1 MTEAEAYAGLN
12 ELFRDLFAD
21 ETIELRPET
30 VGHDI
35 EGWDSYTNLNVI
47 VATETRFGIKLRTN
61 EIEGL
66 KNVGD
71 LVSIIVAR
79 APTMQK

>member
-1 MTEAEAYAGLN
+1 MTEAEAYAGLT
-12 ELFRDLFAD
+12 ELLREVFAD
-21 ETIELRPET
+21 DALELHAETT
-30 VGHDI
+30 ADDI
-35 EGWDSYTNLNVI
+35 EGWDSFTHLNVI

-71 LVSIIVAR
+71 IVRIIVAR
-79 APTMQK
+79 AV